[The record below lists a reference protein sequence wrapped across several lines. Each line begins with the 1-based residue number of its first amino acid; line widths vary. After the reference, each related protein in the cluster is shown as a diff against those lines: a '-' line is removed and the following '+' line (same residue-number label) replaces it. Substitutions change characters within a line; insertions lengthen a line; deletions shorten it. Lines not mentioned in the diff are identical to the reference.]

1 MSADLFISYAWTTDK
16 HSEWVHLLAAKLKL
30 LGFDVLLDADLD
42 YGNDL
47 NGFMRRVADARH
59 VLLVVD
65 ENYIERADNMP
76 SSGVGKETAWIS
88 ESFDDHVPGW
98 LSAVY
103 VDNPGCKLPAWLD
116 DNMVKGFDFNY
127 RPQSEQRFPGAGQ
140 IEDLWRWIADLPANR
155 DRATLLATLRERA
168 TRLEQHAL
176 RSEPSQWRSPDLSG
190 EVRFSYEHAPGR
202 TYTWGAGDS
211 EFGFCVSGHSINSVY
226 VLKDPVEAVG
236 LIEGQAPPDADLDQV
251 LTPGRAVT
259 PSVGQAVVLMNA
271 DGRLA
276 VVEILDV
283 QREVNDE
290 TYIAPYVTFRWRVVE
305 TS

>member
-1 MSADLFISYAWTTDK
+1 MGPDLFISYAWTTDK
-16 HSEWVHLLAAKLKL
+16 HCEWVHLLAAGLKH

-47 NGFMRRVADARH
+47 NGFMRRVADVRH

-88 ESFDDHVPGW
+88 EIFDDREPGW

-103 VDNPGCKLPAWLD
+103 VDNPGCKLPSWLD
-116 DNMVKGFDFNY
+116 GKMLKGFDFNY
-127 RPQSEQRFPGAGQ
+127 RPQSEQRFPGAAQ

-155 DRATLLATLRERA
+155 DHATPLATLRERA

-190 EVRFSYEHAPGR
+190 EVRFSYMHAPGY
-202 TYTWGAGDS
+202 TYTWGVGDS
-211 EFGFCVSGHSINSVY
+211 EFGLRVSQHSGKSVY
-226 VLKDPVEAVG
+226 VYKDPIGAVG
-236 LIEGQAPPDADLDQV
+236 LIGGRVPADADLDQV
-251 LTPGRAVT
+251 LTPGRTVT

-283 QREVNDE
+283 QREVNGE
-290 TYIAPYVTFRWRVVE
+290 TYIAPHVTFRWRVVE
-305 TS
+305 SS